1 MATAAV
7 TSNIAD
13 VREVVRNLQNQLKSD
28 PTLMKRFNNNPRTV
42 LQEYGLGRE
51 IQRSLLREEYLNS
64 HPNDV
69 RCFCGS
75 LWSIWTTITTG
86 ASQENN

>member
-1 MATAAV
+1 MATAFV

-13 VREVVRNLQNQLKSD
+13 VREVVRNLQNELRSD
-28 PTLMKRFNNNPRTV
+28 PTLMKRYSNDPRTV
-42 LQEYGLGRE
+42 LQEYGLARDV
-51 IQRSLLREEYLNS
+51 QSNLLREEHLNS
-64 HPNDV
+64 HPNEV

-75 LWSIWTTITTG
+75 LWSIWTTITTA